1 MCSTAL
7 FVGLLA
13 GSASA
18 ADASSNGEAILPRAR
33 SAWDRGD
40 WRQAEALYK
49 HALDAGGLSPNGALD
64 AYVRLGTAAALLK
77 KRDAA
82 LVAYRHAALLQ
93 PRFTVPRLAGR
104 RGAQLA
110 NLARKQEAK
119 IGVFH
124 LGAEV
129 PENVAPGLPLQVAA
143 TLDADHAAI
152 LARVAV
158 LASDTGHG
166 EGAAQTFRDTQPS
179 NTNVRFTLP
188 GTLLTAGATI
198 TVRIDALD
206 VHDNRMASVERLVHV
221 AGETAIAGLTP
232 IVPGV
237 PGRTDSSARPPLT
250 AKSGVQAPEV
260 LLADVR
266 PLRAK
271 EADSDGGSKGGGFW
285 HTAWPYVISG
295 VALAAGGAVAYF
307 ATRPGDDVTVGAARI
322 DAR

>member
-13 GSASA
+13 GSANA
-18 ADASSNGEAILPRAR
+18 ADAPSNGEAILPRAR

-40 WRQAEALYK
+40 WRQVETLYK
-49 HALDAGGLSPNGALD
+49 QALDAGGLSPNGALD
-64 AYVRLGTAAALLK
+64 AYVRLGSAAALLK

-93 PRFTVPRLAGR
+93 PKFTVPRVAGP

-158 LASDTGHG
+158 LASDAT
-166 EGAAQTFRDTQPS
+166 ATQTFRDTQPS
-179 NTNVRFTLP
+179 NTDVRFTLP

-221 AGETAIAGLTP
+221 AGETAIAGLAP
-232 IVPGV
+232 IVPVV

-250 AKSGVQAPEV
+250 AKNGVQEPEV
-260 LLADVR
+260 LLADVK

-271 EADSDGGSKGGGFW
+271 EADSDDHKGGGFW
-285 HTAWPYVISG
+285 HTAWPYVIGG

>member
-13 GSASA
+13 GSANA
-18 ADASSNGEAILPRAR
+18 ADAPSNGEAILPRAR

-40 WRQAEALYK
+40 WRQVETLYK
-49 HALDAGGLSPNGALD
+49 QALDAGGLSPNGALD
-64 AYVRLGTAAALLK
+64 AYVRLGSAAALLK

-93 PRFTVPRLAGR
+93 PKFTVPRVAGP

-158 LASDTGHG
+158 LASDAT
-166 EGAAQTFRDTQPS
+166 ATQTFRDTQPS
-179 NTNVRFTLP
+179 NTDVRFTLP

-221 AGETAIAGLTP
+221 AGETAIAGLAP
-232 IVPGV
+232 IVPVV

-250 AKSGVQAPEV
+250 AKNGVQAPDV
-260 LLADVR
+260 LLADVK

-271 EADSDGGSKGGGFW
+271 EADSDDHKGGGFW
-285 HTAWPYVISG
+285 HTAWPYVIGG